1 MGKAIHEKLVLGS
14 LLLILAALPGSKYLL
29 SVGMIGLLVLA
40 LIHPNRQKHWQGFLA
55 YRPFVTVT
63 GIFALFAISGL
74 WSSDMD
80 YFIGRLRIML
90 PFLILPFAVA
100 SIPDLSRKRLLAL
113 FYFFFGAISFSAVLV
128 FIHYLLNYEVI
139 NDAIRQSRTMPTPC
153 NHIRYSLMIAF
164 SILIGIQLIRERF
177 FLWRSWERWLIGLF
191 TLFLLVFLHV
201 LSVRSGLV
209 AFYAALALWGV
220 ILILQKGKWWQ
231 VVLFASFMVALP
243 FAAYQTIPGFK
254 NKVDLT
260 RWNYLMFKEGN
271 IKNYSDTQRLY
282 SYGVAFQLME
292 EHPVLGV
299 GLGDVKQE
307 VYDIYEEKYVQLHK
321 MLPHNQYLYV
331 LTATGILG
339 FLIFLFLLLY
349 PIFYRKNFT
358 RPLFLAF
365 NLIILMSF
373 MVENTLG
380 TSTGVGFYL
389 IFLLLCL
396 QYFRLEDQSVNSQT

>member
-1 MGKAIHEKLVLGS
+1 MGKALHEKLVLGS
-14 LLLILAALPGSKYLL
+14 LILILASLPGSKYLL

-40 LIHPNRQKHWQGFLA
+40 FIHPDRQKHWQGFLA
-55 YRPFVTVT
+55 YRPFVAVT
-63 GIFALFAISGL
+63 GIFFLFAISGL
-74 WSSDMD
+74 WSSDLD
-80 YFIGRLRIML
+80 YFRGRLRIML

-128 FIHYLLNYEVI
+128 FTHYLLNYEVI
-139 NDAIRQSRTMPTPC
+139 NDAIRQSRCMPTPC

-177 FLWRSWERWLIGLF
+177 YLWRSWERWLISGF
-191 TLFLLVFLHV
+191 TLFLLIFLHV
-201 LSVRSGLV
+201 LSVRSGIV
-209 AFYAALALWGV
+209 AFYAALSLWGV
-220 ILILQKGKWWQ
+220 FLILQKGKWWQ
-231 VVLFASFMVALP
+231 VLLFVGFMLAFP
-243 FAAYQTIPGFK
+243 FSAYQTIPGFQ
-254 NKVDLT
+254 NKVNLT
-260 RWNYLMFKEGN
+260 WWNYLMFKEGN

-282 SYGVAFQLME
+282 SFGVAFQLIEDNPM
-292 EHPVLGV
+292 LGV
-299 GLGDVKQE
+299 GLGDVKKE
-307 VYDIYEEKYVQLHK
+307 VYQIYEEKYIQLDK
-321 MLPHNQYLYV
+321 MMPHNQYLFV
-331 LTATGILG
+331 LTATGIIGL
-339 FLIFLFLLLY
+339 LVFLFLLLY
-349 PIFYRKNFT
+349 PIFYKRNFK

-396 QYFRLEDQSVNSQT
+396 QYFRLEAPSVTDPD